1 MKIVRMQTKTF
12 WKGELGI
19 DGMVEDEGVSY
30 TVRLEVKGKFINS
43 YSCSCMKGNSYRQM
57 CPHGQALYQYF
68 EEKREEEDTR
78 PVSTSSEARAMIRE
92 YTNREVAAILSQET
106 EEPVDL
112 GFRLL
117 ISRQEPRAEFFV
129 GRERQYVLKDLGA
142 FARAVMWS
150 MEKDWPSIII
160 WKYFQKAPGLWYCF
174 FWRLWAPARIS

>member
-68 EEKREEEDTR
+68 EEKR
-78 PVSTSSEARAMIRE
+78 
-92 YTNREVAAILSQET
+92 
-106 EEPVDL
+106 
-112 GFRLL
+112 
-117 ISRQEPRAEFFV
+117 
-129 GRERQYVLKDLGA
+129 
-142 FARAVMWS
+142 
-150 MEKDWPSIII
+150 
-160 WKYFQKAPGLWYCF
+160 
-174 FWRLWAPARIS
+174 